1 MVIRK
6 FTYDFEMI
14 SPFFKVILL
23 MADSGR
29 LHHEGRNDKSGASCA
44 FILTLSEKRR
54 G

>member
-1 MVIRK
+1 
-6 FTYDFEMI
+6 
-14 SPFFKVILL
+14 

-29 LHHEGRNDKSGASCA
+29 LYYEGRNDKSGASCA

>member
-1 MVIRK
+1 
-6 FTYDFEMI
+6 
-14 SPFFKVILL
+14 

-29 LHHEGRNDKSGASCA
+29 LHYEGRNDKSGASCA